1 MNLSVPN
8 KRVPVIHIGMP
19 KTATKTLQWR
29 LFACHSE
36 IFYLGRFDGSFF
48 EGKYRQFGACRDQN
62 VKSLMQQIA
71 YGDIYNPD
79 FSQCKKILAEVLEP
93 AHQQNLL
100 PVWSWES
107 YSTDILAKRRVRAR
121 NLKKVFGEARILM
134 TIRHPVA
141 LLESAYF
148 QQLRRDNVG
157 AHGTVGQPPYYLP
170 IDDWLS
176 SEFNGEV
183 IPHLQYADTIQ
194 AYVDQFGIDNISVF
208 LFEDLFADK
217 HTFFKSICDAMG
229 VDHDEGI
236 RLMDEK
242 TDNERWTVRQ
252 IEALVK
258 IKGSFFESLKFRFS
272 DKQTRKQLLE
282 LGRDNIPLM
291 EGPKAQ
297 APISPEWQNK
307 IYEMTEKGN
316 RWIEEMFNLPLEKYG
331 YFADMK
337 K

>member
-1 MNLSVPN
+1 
-8 KRVPVIHIGMP
+8 
-19 KTATKTLQWR
+19 
-29 LFACHSE
+29 
-36 IFYLGRFDGSFF
+36 
-48 EGKYRQFGACRDQN
+48 
-62 VKSLMQQIA
+62 
-71 YGDIYNPD
+71 
-79 FSQCKKILAEVLEP
+79 
-93 AHQQNLL
+93 
-100 PVWSWES
+100 
-107 YSTDILAKRRVRAR
+107 
-121 NLKKVFGEARILM
+121 
-134 TIRHPVA
+134 VA

-229 VDHDEGI
+229 VDPDEGI